1 MILLILSIILHN
13 LTNCQAYNIHH
24 IKEAMSRSSKKM
36 SNEPHNS
43 QDTSAFESKMKDI
56 MEQVFTEDEIKEPGN
71 TLNEEEIYRQAQ
83 LQEENLEES
92 SNSMLYPYLS
102 SEGSDM
108 HPYSF
113 EDLESSDDPEVDDDS
128 EDLKLMDAID
138 SIEELMDSEIFD
150 EPLSSQPQSYSEGL
164 RRTRSVQ
171 DHDDRDLNLQL
182 MKSLLFLDASLEIS
196 RSRDDHERKVRSVS
210 DQNEVSDRDL
220 DSAITSFASLMFT
233 ASSMTYQSAGDKEKY
248 ILKQVRDSYNDL
260 NDASIKVL
268 DNSYEAFKLVEAS
281 KTKLETLVKAVKS
294 KEIHDI
300 VHKISSAGKAKSKRS
315 VSDDGEFR
323 RRMIPRGFNKQE
335 YSWLSREFDLSRQE
349 ADKVYMLSEEEF
361 LKFSRSL
368 QKADVSSKDNGYSAD
383 DLIEVFK
390 TARQIVPA
398 ELEAAALG
406 FVEVGKHIG
415 GRARY
420 ELIIEID
427 KFNYERANPFKIVTG
442 K

>member
-1 MILLILSIILHN
+1 
-13 LTNCQAYNIHH
+13 
-24 IKEAMSRSSKKM
+24 M

-83 LQEENLEES
+83 LLEENSEES

-113 EDLESSDDPEVDDDS
+113 EDLESLEDPDVEA
-128 EDLKLMDAID
+128 EDLELMKAID
-138 SIEELMDSEIFD
+138 SIEELMESEIFD

-196 RSRDDHERKVRSVS
+196 KSRDDHKRKVRSVS
-210 DQNEVSDRDL
+210 DKNKDSDEDL
-220 DSAITSFASLMFT
+220 DSAITSFASLMLT
-233 ASSMTYQSAGDKEKY
+233 ASSMNHQSAGDKEKY

-260 NDASIKVL
+260 NEASIKVL

-300 VHKISSAGKAKSKRS
+300 VHKISSAGKSKSKRS
-315 VSDDGEFR
+315 VTDDGEFR

-415 GRARY
+415 GRAR
-420 ELIIEID
+420 
-427 KFNYERANPFKIVTG
+427 
-442 K
+442 